1 MAVSQLPQ
9 APYRQDRR
17 IYPTPIIGDVL
28 FSEVR
33 DCTRIEIPEYGTPHP
48 NPKKWP
54 DHKLVFVKPVD
65 IERDGIFEFFYA
77 AERENQDL
85 YNFSS
90 GYRNVV
96 GNAGGREFR
105 VVQRTYV
112 TLREKFK
119 PMDIEFG
126 TPMMDV
132 PEGKFSDVEYVFFD
146 RQQQQIQEQELNAL
160 FVAEVHTYIEK
171 AFLEYKLSYG
181 TQKSEVVPEKFRAL
195 IPQTSTE
202 QIVEG
207 LAEQPT
213 LTGSQLS
220 VTEDQINP
228 DIKVV
233 RTVSRADQQT
243 GYSLSG
249 KQVTNVL
256 QVADVVETIVPDGTT
271 IETTA
276 LTVDGSI
283 ESLGNGQS
291 IQRVITAPELFA
303 AESYSAQRPDP
314 VPEKFRVL
322 TPTENIEETVEGTA
336 AMPTLAAGDL
346 QVSEQQLNVHVKRK
360 SRTKRNLTTLPKSI
374 TQKVTTGEKQVA
386 TITDTLQNGDTTE
399 TPTATKDIQSDALGD
414 GTYVVRKVEVP
425 ELFSAKGFTA
435 QKSDTI
441 PEKFRAQVPTNTE
454 QQNKIGQATQPSL
467 SAGELERSQQQ
478 LNEFVYR
485 EQITKRDVVGDV
497 TLPEVKRAYVEGTI
511 ASVEE
516 KLTSDPT
523 IESGFLVSESAAN
536 PIGDGKFIVQTVK
549 VNSWPELKSS
559 EWDPVLNTQVV
570 RTEQFVT
577 PPSTF
582 NEDNTAYRAINED
595 RTLKVIENVPLEALN
610 NYVMSFPIQADLQLP
625 NVLKRLE
632 VVWAESVS
640 TGEFTS
646 DWNGFV
652 PQPDEVNLNA
662 SESGSATTSVSL
674 KPELIVDIEQPW
686 GSDISATAYYFFMKS
701 ENNSVTETAFLDRLT
716 AINGGNVVSRWPSF
730 RPVSHTIVLQ
740 GVAGT
745 VKSTLN
751 VSAASASTSYEEATG
766 QDGTSNFGGVDS
778 DPYAYPSGVKSW
790 ERNIGKGK
798 DYDLDVVLNAVTI
811 PPTIHGLIDIKNADT
826 IYRNITAKA
835 NVKWDYS
842 TEYTQVAG
850 GTYLDD
856 GYPPEVKTT
865 YITWWGSMLENGFI
879 HPSLYF
885 PKVDEESS
893 INTQIVGDINPKQ
906 LEPTALE
913 KIPTSGLY
921 VIKSTIEPYK
931 WGWVKCGAWVLD
943 ASVLA

>member
-17 IYPTPIIGDVL
+17 VYPTPIIGDVL

-48 NPKKWP
+48 NTNKWP
-54 DHKLVFVKPVD
+54 DHKLVFVKTVD

-105 VVQRTYV
+105 VVQRSYV
-112 TLREKFK
+112 TLREKFE

-132 PEGKFSDVEYVFFD
+132 PEGKFNDVEYVFFD
-146 RQQQQIQEQELNAL
+146 RQQQPIQEQELNAL

-171 AFLEYKLSYG
+171 AFLEYKLSFG

-271 IETTA
+271 IKTTA

-291 IQRVITAPELFA
+291 LQRVITAPELFA

-314 VPEKFRVL
+314 IPEKFRVL
-322 TPTENIEETVEGTA
+322 SPIENIEETVEGTA
-336 AMPTLAAGDL
+336 AMPALTAGEL

-386 TITDTLQNGDTTE
+386 TITDTLQNGDTIE
-399 TPTATKDIQSDALGD
+399 TPSATKDIQSDALGD
-414 GTYVVRKVEVP
+414 GTYVVRKIEVP
-425 ELFSAKGFTA
+425 ELFPARSFTA
-435 QKSDTI
+435 QKSDTV
-441 PEKFRAQVPTNTE
+441 PEKFRAQIPTNTE
-454 QQNKIGQATQPSL
+454 QQNKIGQAAQPNL
-467 SAGELERSQQQ
+467 SVGELERSQQQ
-478 LNEFVYR
+478 INEFVYR
-485 EQITKRDVVGDV
+485 EQITKRDTVGEVV
-497 TLPEVKRAYVEGTI
+497 LPEVKRAYVEGAI
-511 ASVEE
+511 VSVDE

-523 IESGFLVSESAAN
+523 IESGFLVSDSQAT
-536 PIGDGKFIVQTVK
+536 PIGDGKFIVQTFK

-559 EWDPVLNTQVV
+559 EWDPVLNAQVI

-577 PPSTF
+577 PPNTF
-582 NEDNTAYRAINED
+582 DEDNTTYRAVNED
-595 RTLKVIENVPLEALN
+595 RTLKVTESAPVEALN
-610 NYVMSFPIQADLQLP
+610 NYVMSFPVQVDLLLP

-632 VVWAESVS
+632 VVWSESVA
-640 TGEFTS
+640 TGDYTS

-652 PQPDEVNLNA
+652 PRPDDVNLNA
-662 SESGSATTSVSL
+662 SEAGSATTSVSL
-674 KPELIVDIEQPW
+674 KPELIIDIEQPW

-716 AINGGNVVSRWPSF
+716 TINDGNVVLKWPSF
-730 RPVSHTIVLQ
+730 KPVSHTIVLQ
-740 GVAGT
+740 GVAGA
-745 VKSTLN
+745 VKTTLN
-751 VSAASASTSYEEATG
+751 VNAASASKSREE
-766 QDGTSNFGGVDS
+766 SGGYVQSLPRDQ
-778 DPYAYPSGVKSW
+778 YKYPSAVKSW
-790 ERNIGKGK
+790 ERSIGKGK

-811 PPTIHGLIDIKNADT
+811 PPTIHGQINIKNAD
-826 IYRNITAKA
+826 RLVRQVTAKTG
-835 NVKWDYS
+835 VKWDYNTS
-842 TEYTQVAG
+842 YINDQT
-850 GTYLDD
+850 GTYYAD
-856 GYPPEVKTT
+856 GYPPVIKTRFQT
-865 YITWWGSMLENGFI
+865 NWATMLKNGFV
-879 HPSLYF
+879 HPDIYF
-885 PKVDEESS
+885 PKVDETSS
-893 INTQIVGDINPKQ
+893 ISTEITGDINPKQ
-906 LEPTALE
+906 LEPTGPE
-913 KIPTSGLY
+913 KIPTSGFY
-921 VIKSTIEPYK
+921 VVKSSIDPYK
-931 WGWVKCGAWVLD
+931 WGWVKCTAWVLD